1 MEHKNNSII
10 KQYCKGKVIQITTKK
25 RREKSLEK
33 CVLKRTYDVST
44 DRYKVNNKEENQH
57 VKRSKQEINITNR
70 SIITQTEDVW
80 LPEVTIK
87 KMYNSIQTQTESCQF
102 EKININLLEEINK
115 LKEDLEEK
123 KLQNSLLEQQF
134 DLMSW
139 TPNKD
144 NKPHSTE
151 QSIAEQD
158 NIVASSSNET
168 NRSNETRT
176 HVLGMQEETLD
187 YEW

>member
-1 MEHKNNSII
+1 M
-10 KQYCKGKVIQITTKK
+10 
-25 RREKSLEK
+25 
-33 CVLKRTYDVST
+33 
-44 DRYKVNNKEENQH
+44 
-57 VKRSKQEINITNR
+57 
-70 SIITQTEDVW
+70 
-80 LPEVTIK
+80 
-87 KMYNSIQTQTESCQF
+87 
-102 EKININLLEEINK
+102 EINK

-139 TPNKD
+139 TTNKD

>member
-1 MEHKNNSII
+1 
-10 KQYCKGKVIQITTKK
+10 
-25 RREKSLEK
+25 
-33 CVLKRTYDVST
+33 
-44 DRYKVNNKEENQH
+44 
-57 VKRSKQEINITNR
+57 
-70 SIITQTEDVW
+70 
-80 LPEVTIK
+80 
-87 KMYNSIQTQTESCQF
+87 
-102 EKININLLEEINK
+102 
-115 LKEDLEEK
+115 
-123 KLQNSLLEQQF
+123 
-134 DLMSW
+134 MSW

-151 QSIAEQD
+151 QNIAEQD